1 MDTSAPHD
9 LEKLRARLHQGLG
22 SDLLSPAYRHT
33 WSESNPTAG
42 LCSVASEAA
51 WFILGGLNS
60 SWTPMVVRDGDA
72 GTHWWLENR
81 QTGERF
87 DPTEEQYRSQDRLPP
102 YDRGLPGQGAGFM
115 GIRRDEEN
123 PWGFERKPSSR
134 AQQLLVRVLGEQ
146 SIAELRAELVTA
158 PRPSMRLRR

>member
-1 MDTSAPHD
+1 MDTPEIQD

-22 SDLLSPAYRHT
+22 PDLLSSAYRHT

-60 SWTPMVVRDGDA
+60 PWTPMVVRDGDA

-81 QTGERF
+81 HTGQRF
-87 DPTEEQYRSQDRLPP
+87 DPTEEQYRSQGRLPP
-102 YDRGLPGQGAGFM
+102 YERGLPGQGGGFM
-115 GIRRDEEN
+115 GIRRDEGSA
-123 PWGFERKPSSR
+123 WGFERKPSNR
-134 AQQLLVRVLGEQ
+134 AQQLLERVLGDQ
-146 SIAELRAELVTA
+146 SIAELREELTSV
-158 PRPSMRLRR
+158 PRPGRRLRR

>member
-1 MDTSAPHD
+1 MGNHHD
-9 LEKLRARLHQGLG
+9 LEKLRSRLHQGLG
-22 SDLLSPAYRHT
+22 PDLLSPAYRHT

-60 SWTPMVVRDGDA
+60 SWTPMVVRDGDQ

-87 DPTEEQYRSQDRLPP
+87 DPTEEQYRSQGRLPP
-102 YDRGLPGQGAGFM
+102 YERGLPGQGGGFM
-115 GIRRDEEN
+115 GIRRDEGSA
-123 PWGFERKPSSR
+123 WGFERKPSNR
-134 AQQLLVRVLGEQ
+134 AQQLLERVLGDQ
-146 SIAELRAELVTA
+146 SIAELRDELTSV
-158 PRPSMRLRR
+158 PRPGRRLRR